1 MGLFDKAEQ
10 RNLAEVFPPG
20 VPFRLA
26 NAWIEGQAKSGTG
39 AIRTL
44 AKVVVSAVQ
53 APDAESE
60 YGVWGSLAE
69 QVRHIEPGELPAI
82 VTLDVSTGLWRFAPH
97 GPAPQVSEDPET
109 GAPVERPMSAV
120 PEAHLDLERGE
131 SDSPTPV
138 PPAAQ
143 PVGTEIDDSHSE
155 PAPALPA
162 EVAPRGTDIDEAQT
176 FQPGGQPPLEDQG
189 NGAV

>member
-1 MGLFDKAEQ
+1 MALFDKAEN

-26 NAWIEGQAKSGTG
+26 DAWIEGQAKAATG

-44 AKVVVSAVQ
+44 AKVVVSAVE

-60 YGVWGSLAE
+60 FGVWGSLAE

-82 VTLDVSTGLWRFAPH
+82 VTLDVSSGLWRFTPH
-97 GPAPQVSEDPET
+97 GPAPQVTEDPESGEPT
-109 GAPVERPMSAV
+109 EQPMSAV
-120 PEAHLDLERGE
+120 PEAHLDLEGAE
-131 SDSPTPV
+131 TDSPTPV
-138 PPAAQ
+138 PPAAR
-143 PVGTEIDDSHSE
+143 PVGTPIDDSHSE
-155 PAPALPA
+155 PAPALPPQA
-162 EVAPRGTDIDEAQT
+162 APRGTEIDEAQT
-176 FQPGGQPPLEDQG
+176 FQPGGEPPTEDRE